1 MNPSMLTD
9 LFLHF
14 GMLSLL
20 SIGGVLATAPEMNR
34 YLVGERGWMSGD
46 EFTGSIALA
55 QAAPGPNMLFVTLLG
70 WQAAGLPG
78 ALAATVGT
86 LLPSSLLALFGG
98 RWVRSHEAAP
108 LVVALR
114 LGLSPIA
121 IGLTAA
127 AGWVVAAGAAGGDW
141 RSWALT
147 AAAAAVMLGTRINLL
162 WVIGGGAALGALG
175 WIG

>member
-1 MNPSMLTD
+1 MTPSMLAD
-9 LFLHF
+9 LLVHF

-70 WQAAGLPG
+70 WQAAGFPG

-86 LLPSSLLALFGG
+86 LLPSSLLALWGG
-98 RWVRSHEAAP
+98 RWVRSNEATTV
-108 LVVALR
+108 VVALR
-114 LGLSPIA
+114 RGLTPIA
-121 IGLTAA
+121 IGLTAG
-127 AGWVVAAGAAGGDW
+127 AGWVVASGAASGDG
-141 RSWALT
+141 RLWAVT
-147 AAAAAVMLGTRINLL
+147 AAAAAVMLGTRINLV
-162 WVIGGGAALGALG
+162 WVIGGGAVLGAVG
-175 WIG
+175 WAG